1 MQSSKIPSSPR
12 QLDIRDSVQD
22 NARHLHN
29 LSHEL
34 SNALDTVLQ
43 ASYLLEQ
50 SKLSLGTRNWVKMIS
65 NAGQNAAAHNREIR
79 EVLRRLLP
87 APEVPVSANEKPG
100 PQLVEKTPRKSRPV
114 AKSTY
119 SQRKT
124 KKS

>member
-22 NARHLHN
+22 NTRHLHN

-65 NAGQNAAAHNREIR
+65 NAAQNAAAHNREIR

-87 APEVPVSANEKPG
+87 APEDPVSANEKPG

-114 AKSTY
+114 AKSTS
-119 SQRKT
+119 SQRRT